1 MKRILFILLLASCL
15 TLASCSIGIDL
26 EIAGEKD
33 KNEPN
38 LDTDGDVLYIVNV
51 ETRVYHFPT
60 CYIVDNMSE
69 ENKLLTYDIE
79 FLIEREYSPCKI
91 CIAK

>member
-1 MKRILFILLLASCL
+1 MLLASCL
-15 TLASCSIGIDL
+15 LLASCSIGVDL
-26 EIAGEKD
+26 EITGDKD

-38 LDTDGDVLYIVNV
+38 SDTDGNVLYVVNT
-51 ETRVYHFPT
+51 ETRTYHFPS
-60 CYIVDNMSE
+60 CYIVDNIDE

-79 FLIEREYSPCKI
+79 FLVEREYAPCKI

>member
-1 MKRILFILLLASCL
+1 MKRIATILLLLLCL
-15 TLASCSIGIDL
+15 LIVGCGRGIDL
-26 EIAGEKD
+26 EITGD
-33 KNEPN
+33 DIKNEPN
-38 LDTDGDVLYIVNV
+38 LDTDGDVLYIVNK
-51 ETRVYHFPT
+51 ETRVYHYPS

-79 FLIEREYSPCKI
+79 FLIEREYAPCKI

>member
-1 MKRILFILLLASCL
+1 MLLASCL

-38 LDTDGDVLYIVNV
+38 LDTYGDVLYIVNV
-51 ETRVYHFPT
+51 ETRVYHFPS

-79 FLIEREYSPCKI
+79 FLIEREYTPCKI

>member
-1 MKRILFILLLASCL
+1 MKRIATILLLLLCL
-15 TLASCSIGIDL
+15 LIVGCGIGIDL
-26 EIAGEKD
+26 EITGD
-33 KNEPN
+33 DIKNEPN
-38 LDTDGDVLYIVNV
+38 LDTDGDVLYIVNK
-51 ETRVYHFPT
+51 ETRVYHYPS

-79 FLIEREYSPCKI
+79 FLIEREYAPCKI

>member
-1 MKRILFILLLASCL
+1 MLLASCL
-15 TLASCSIGIDL
+15 LLASCSIGVDL
-26 EIAGEKD
+26 EIAGDSD

-51 ETRVYHFPT
+51 ETRVYHFPS

-79 FLIEREYSPCKI
+79 FLIEREYAPCKI